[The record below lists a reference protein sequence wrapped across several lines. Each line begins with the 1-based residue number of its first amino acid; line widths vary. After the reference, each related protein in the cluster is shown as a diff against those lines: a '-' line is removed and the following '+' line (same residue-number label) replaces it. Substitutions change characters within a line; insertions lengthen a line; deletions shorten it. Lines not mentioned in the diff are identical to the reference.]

1 MWGLSTRRLQ
11 LVRTRESQQLIKYI
25 ILPVLG
31 ILFTILYIASAS
43 VDVVYSDY
51 IRIINEYLTDVT
63 DISKFLVPDIL
74 TRIPMT
80 FFARLVNVLSFNY
93 SVIFDRALCVIG
105 MALMAIISA
114 SFMYKYEIAFRW
126 QIAYYIVLFSLNKWE
141 ILLNGTSW
149 PHLVSFGMFFAC
161 YRLLDLV
168 WKGESDGRQELLLCA
183 FPIIMLLFAGEY
195 IVSYACTLI
204 LICVMGVLL
213 GGANSMAGKRE
224 QALFK
229 RVIVISA
236 AALFLYMLSRHFAV
250 WEHAGATEQGLIETV
265 IQNPKLLP
273 KFFIKSFAGTVIG
286 KEVIDSVV
294 PGGAAMP
301 SKLVLA
307 VGALIIAGYIFA
319 LVLYF
324 ENDMLEKTVIPL
336 IFIISGGANHVLV
349 MLARWIF
356 LRDDYALSSRYGA
369 QFMIGI
375 LGIILV
381 FAMFNR
387 QRRPYRR
394 VDEKRRNVTR
404 ALAAGLTLL
413 IVLGNCYTDYRELRI
428 AKYRKANY
436 KQMAEALVDYEDY
449 DEEELTKVL
458 EWHKDPAELY
468 SAIEI
473 LKNNRLNVFSTPK
486 VA

>member
-1 MWGLSTRRLQ
+1 M
-11 LVRTRESQQLIKYI
+11 RTKETQQFIKYL

-31 ILFTILYIASAS
+31 ILFTALYIGAAS

-63 DISKFLVPDIL
+63 DISKLLVPDVL

-80 FFARLVNVLSFNY
+80 YFARLVNVLSFDY
-93 SVIFDRALCVIG
+93 SVTFDRVLCVIG
-105 MALMAIISA
+105 LAVMAITSARYLYRHDISL
-114 SFMYKYEIAFRW
+114 RW
-126 QIAYYIVLFSLNKWE
+126 QIAFYIVLFSLNKWE

-149 PHLVSFGMFFAC
+149 PHLVSFGLFFAS
-161 YRLLDLV
+161 YRCLDLV
-168 WKGESDGRQELLLCA
+168 WNGESDSRDELMLCS

-195 IVSYACTLI
+195 IVSYACTMI
-204 LICVMGVLL
+204 LICAMGLVL

-224 QALFK
+224 HAIFK
-229 RVIVISA
+229 RVIVSA
-236 AALFLYMLSRHFAV
+236 VFALFLYILSRHFAV
-250 WEHAGATEQGLIETV
+250 WEHAGATEQGLLET
-265 IQNPKLLP
+265 IAANPRFLP
-273 KFFIKSFAGTVIG
+273 KFLIKSFAGTVIG
-286 KEVIDSVV
+286 KEVIDSMV

-301 SKLVLA
+301 GKLVLLT
-307 VGALIIAGYIFA
+307 GAIVILVYVLA

-324 ENDMLEKTVIPL
+324 QNDMLEKTVFPL
-336 IFIISGGANHVLV
+336 MLIISGGANHVLV
-349 MLARWIF
+349 TMARWIF

-369 QFMIGI
+369 QFMVGI

-394 VDEKRRNVTR
+394 VDERRRNITR
-404 ALAAGLTLL
+404 ALAGGLTIL
-413 IVLGNCYTDYRELRI
+413 IVLGNCYTDWRELRI

-436 KQMAEALVDYEDY
+436 RQMAEALVDYEQY
-449 DEEELTKVL
+449 DEEELVKVL

-473 LKNNRLNVFSTPK
+473 LKSNRLNVFSTPK
-486 VA
+486 IKDSMSGEHEL

>member
-1 MWGLSTRRLQ
+1 M
-11 LVRTRESQQLIKYI
+11 RTKETQQFIKYL

-31 ILFTILYIASAS
+31 ILFTALYIGAAS

-63 DISKFLVPDIL
+63 DISKLLVPDVL

-80 FFARLVNVLSFNY
+80 YFARLVNVLSFDY
-93 SVIFDRALCVIG
+93 SVTFDRVLCVIG
-105 MALMAIISA
+105 LAVMAITSARYLYRHDISL
-114 SFMYKYEIAFRW
+114 RW
-126 QIAYYIVLFSLNKWE
+126 QIAFYIVLFSLNKWE

-149 PHLVSFGMFFAC
+149 PHLVSFGLFFAS
-161 YRLLDLV
+161 YRCLDLV
-168 WKGESDGRQELLLCA
+168 WNGESDSRDELMLCS

-195 IVSYACTLI
+195 IVSYACTMI
-204 LICVMGVLL
+204 LICAMGLVL

-224 QALFK
+224 HAIFK
-229 RVIVISA
+229 RVIVSA
-236 AALFLYMLSRHFAV
+236 VFALFLYILSRHFAV
-250 WEHAGATEQGLIETV
+250 WEHAGATEQGLLET
-265 IQNPKLLP
+265 IAANPRFLP
-273 KFFIKSFAGTVIG
+273 KFLIKSFAGTVIG
-286 KEVIDSVV
+286 KEVIDSMV

-301 SKLVLA
+301 GKLVLLT
-307 VGALIIAGYIFA
+307 GAIVILVYFLA

-324 ENDMLEKTVIPL
+324 QNDMLEKTVFPL
-336 IFIISGGANHVLV
+336 MLIISGGANHILV
-349 MLARWIF
+349 TMARWIF

-369 QFMIGI
+369 QFMVGI

-394 VDEKRRNVTR
+394 VDERRRNITR
-404 ALAAGLTLL
+404 ALAGGLTIL
-413 IVLGNCYTDYRELRI
+413 IVLGNCYTDWRELRI

-436 KQMAEALVDYEDY
+436 RQMAEALVDYEQY
-449 DEEELTKVL
+449 DEEELVKVL

-473 LKNNRLNVFSTPK
+473 LKSNRLNVFSTPK
-486 VA
+486 IKDSVSGEHEL

>member
-1 MWGLSTRRLQ
+1 M
-11 LVRTRESQQLIKYI
+11 RTKETQQFIKYL

-31 ILFTILYIASAS
+31 ILFTALYIGAAS

-63 DISKFLVPDIL
+63 DISKLLVPDVL

-80 FFARLVNVLSFNY
+80 YFARLVNVLSFDY
-93 SVIFDRALCVIG
+93 SVTFDRVLCVIG
-105 MALMAIISA
+105 LAVMAITSSRYLYRHDISL
-114 SFMYKYEIAFRW
+114 RW
-126 QIAYYIVLFSLNKWE
+126 QIAFYIVLFSLNKWE

-149 PHLVSFGMFFAC
+149 PHLVSFGLFFAS
-161 YRLLDLV
+161 YRCLDLV
-168 WKGESDGRQELLLCA
+168 WNGESDSRDELMLCS

-195 IVSYACTLI
+195 IVSYACTMI
-204 LICVMGVLL
+204 LICAMGLVL

-224 QALFK
+224 HAIFK
-229 RVIVISA
+229 RVIVSA
-236 AALFLYMLSRHFAV
+236 VFALFLYILSRHFAV
-250 WEHAGATEQGLIETV
+250 WEHAGATEQGLLET
-265 IQNPKLLP
+265 IAANPRFLP
-273 KFFIKSFAGTVIG
+273 KFLIKSFAGTVIG
-286 KEVIDSVV
+286 KEVIDSMV

-301 SKLVLA
+301 GKLVLLT
-307 VGALIIAGYIFA
+307 GAIVILVYALA

-324 ENDMLEKTVIPL
+324 QNDMLEKTVFPL
-336 IFIISGGANHVLV
+336 MLIISGGANHVLV
-349 MLARWIF
+349 TMARWIF

-369 QFMIGI
+369 QFMVGI

-394 VDEKRRNVTR
+394 VDERRRNITR
-404 ALAAGLTLL
+404 ALAGGLTIL
-413 IVLGNCYTDYRELRI
+413 IVLGNCYTDWRELRI

-436 KQMAEALVDYEDY
+436 RQMAEALVDYEQY
-449 DEEELTKVL
+449 DEEELVKVL

-473 LKNNRLNVFSTPK
+473 LKSNRLNVFSTPK
-486 VA
+486 IKDSVSGEQEL

>member
-1 MWGLSTRRLQ
+1 M
-11 LVRTRESQQLIKYI
+11 RTKETQQFIKYL

-31 ILFTILYIASAS
+31 ILFTALYIGAAS

-63 DISKFLVPDIL
+63 DISKLLVPDVL

-80 FFARLVNVLSFNY
+80 YFARLVNVLSFDY
-93 SVIFDRALCVIG
+93 SVTFDRVLCVIG
-105 MALMAIISA
+105 LAVMAITSARYLYRHDISL
-114 SFMYKYEIAFRW
+114 RW
-126 QIAYYIVLFSLNKWE
+126 QIAFYIVLFSLNKWE

-149 PHLVSFGMFFAC
+149 PHLVSFGLFFASYSC
-161 YRLLDLV
+161 LDLV
-168 WKGESDGRQELLLCA
+168 WNGESDSRDELMLCS

-195 IVSYACTLI
+195 IVSYACTMI
-204 LICVMGVLL
+204 LICAMGLVL

-224 QALFK
+224 HAIFK
-229 RVIVISA
+229 RVIVSA
-236 AALFLYMLSRHFAV
+236 VFALFLYILSRHFAV
-250 WEHAGATEQGLIETV
+250 WEHAGATEQGLLET
-265 IQNPKLLP
+265 IAANPRFLP
-273 KFFIKSFAGTVIG
+273 KFLIKSFAGTVIG
-286 KEVIDSVV
+286 KEVIDSMV

-301 SKLVLA
+301 GKLVLLT
-307 VGALIIAGYIFA
+307 GAIVILVYFLA

-324 ENDMLEKTVIPL
+324 QNDMLEKTVFPL
-336 IFIISGGANHVLV
+336 MLIISGGANHVLV
-349 MLARWIF
+349 TMARWIF

-369 QFMIGI
+369 QFMVGI

-394 VDEKRRNVTR
+394 VDERRRNITR
-404 ALAAGLTLL
+404 ALAGGLTIL
-413 IVLGNCYTDYRELRI
+413 IVLGNCYTDWRELRI

-436 KQMAEALVDYEDY
+436 RQMAEALVDYEQY
-449 DEEELTKVL
+449 DEEELVKVL

-473 LKNNRLNVFSTPK
+473 LKSNRLNVFSTPK
-486 VA
+486 IKDSVSGEQEL

>member
-1 MWGLSTRRLQ
+1 M
-11 LVRTRESQQLIKYI
+11 RTKETQQFIKYL

-31 ILFTILYIASAS
+31 ILFTALYIGAAS

-63 DISKFLVPDIL
+63 DISKLLVPDVL

-80 FFARLVNVLSFNY
+80 YFARLVNVLSFDY
-93 SVIFDRALCVIG
+93 SVTFDRVLCVIG
-105 MALMAIISA
+105 LAVMAITSSRYLYRHDISL
-114 SFMYKYEIAFRW
+114 RW
-126 QIAYYIVLFSLNKWE
+126 QIAFYIVLFSLNKWE

-149 PHLVSFGMFFAC
+149 PHLVSFGLFFAS
-161 YRLLDLV
+161 YRCLDLV
-168 WKGESDGRQELLLCA
+168 WNGESDSRDELMLCS

-195 IVSYACTLI
+195 IVSYACTMI
-204 LICVMGVLL
+204 LICAMGLVL

-224 QALFK
+224 HAIFK
-229 RVIVISA
+229 RVIVSA
-236 AALFLYMLSRHFAV
+236 VFALFLYILSRHFAV
-250 WEHAGATEQGLIETV
+250 WEHAGATEQGLLET
-265 IQNPKLLP
+265 IAANPRFLP
-273 KFFIKSFAGTVIG
+273 KFLIKSFAGTVIG
-286 KEVIDSVV
+286 KEVIDSMV

-301 SKLVLA
+301 GKLVLLT
-307 VGALIIAGYIFA
+307 GAIVILVYFLA

-324 ENDMLEKTVIPL
+324 QNDMLEKTVFPL
-336 IFIISGGANHVLV
+336 MLIISGGANHILV
-349 MLARWIF
+349 TMARWIF

-369 QFMIGI
+369 QFMVGI

-394 VDEKRRNVTR
+394 VDERRRNITR
-404 ALAAGLTLL
+404 ALAGGLTIL
-413 IVLGNCYTDYRELRI
+413 IVLGNCYTDWRELRI

-436 KQMAEALVDYEDY
+436 RQMAEALVDYEQY
-449 DEEELTKVL
+449 DEEELVKVL

-473 LKNNRLNVFSTPK
+473 LKSNRLNVFSTPK
-486 VA
+486 IKDSVSGEHEL

>member
-1 MWGLSTRRLQ
+1 M
-11 LVRTRESQQLIKYI
+11 RTKETQQFIKYL

-31 ILFTILYIASAS
+31 ILFTALYIGAAS

-63 DISKFLVPDIL
+63 DISKLLVPDVL

-80 FFARLVNVLSFNY
+80 YFARLVNVLSFDY
-93 SVIFDRALCVIG
+93 SVTFDRVLCVIG
-105 MALMAIISA
+105 LAVMAITSSRYLYRHDISL
-114 SFMYKYEIAFRW
+114 RW
-126 QIAYYIVLFSLNKWE
+126 QIAFYIVLFSLNKWE

-149 PHLVSFGMFFAC
+149 PHLVSFGLFFASYSC
-161 YRLLDLV
+161 LDLV
-168 WKGESDGRQELLLCA
+168 WNGESDSRDELMLCS

-195 IVSYACTLI
+195 IVSYACTMI
-204 LICVMGVLL
+204 LICAMGLVL

-224 QALFK
+224 HAIFK
-229 RVIVISA
+229 RVIVSA
-236 AALFLYMLSRHFAV
+236 VFALFLYILSRHFAV
-250 WEHAGATEQGLIETV
+250 WEHAGATEQGLLET
-265 IQNPKLLP
+265 IAANPRFLP
-273 KFFIKSFAGTVIG
+273 KFLIKSFAGTVIG
-286 KEVIDSVV
+286 KEVIDSMV
-294 PGGAAMP
+294 PGGVAMP
-301 SKLVLA
+301 GKLVLLT
-307 VGALIIAGYIFA
+307 GAIVILVYALA

-324 ENDMLEKTVIPL
+324 QNDMLEKTVFPL
-336 IFIISGGANHVLV
+336 MLIISGGANHVLV
-349 MLARWIF
+349 TMARWIF

-369 QFMIGI
+369 QFMVGI

-394 VDEKRRNVTR
+394 VDERRRNITR
-404 ALAAGLTLL
+404 ALAGGLTIL
-413 IVLGNCYTDYRELRI
+413 IVLGNCYTDWRELRI

-436 KQMAEALVDYEDY
+436 RQMAEALVDYEQY
-449 DEEELTKVL
+449 DEEELVKVL

-473 LKNNRLNVFSTPK
+473 LKSNRLNVFSTPK
-486 VA
+486 IKDSVSGEQEL

>member
-1 MWGLSTRRLQ
+1 M
-11 LVRTRESQQLIKYI
+11 RTKETQQFIKYL

-31 ILFTILYIASAS
+31 ILFTALYIGAAS

-63 DISKFLVPDIL
+63 DISKLLVPDVL

-80 FFARLVNVLSFNY
+80 YFARLVNVLSFDY
-93 SVIFDRALCVIG
+93 SVTFDRVLCVIG
-105 MALMAIISA
+105 LAVMAITSARYLYRHDISL
-114 SFMYKYEIAFRW
+114 RW
-126 QIAYYIVLFSLNKWE
+126 QIAFYIVLFSLNKWE

-149 PHLVSFGMFFAC
+149 PHLVSFGLFFASYSC
-161 YRLLDLV
+161 LDLV
-168 WKGESDGRQELLLCA
+168 WNGESDSRDELMLCS

-195 IVSYACTLI
+195 IVSYACTMI
-204 LICVMGVLL
+204 LICAMGLVL

-224 QALFK
+224 HAIFK
-229 RVIVISA
+229 RVIVSA
-236 AALFLYMLSRHFAV
+236 VFALFLYILSRHFAV
-250 WEHAGATEQGLIETV
+250 WEHAGATEQGLLET
-265 IQNPKLLP
+265 IAANPRFLP
-273 KFFIKSFAGTVIG
+273 KFLIKSFAGTVIG
-286 KEVIDSVV
+286 KEVIDSMV

-301 SKLVLA
+301 GKLVLLT
-307 VGALIIAGYIFA
+307 GAIVILVYALA

-324 ENDMLEKTVIPL
+324 QNDMLEKTVFPL
-336 IFIISGGANHVLV
+336 MLIISGGANHVLV
-349 MLARWIF
+349 TMARWIF

-369 QFMIGI
+369 QFMVGI

-394 VDEKRRNVTR
+394 VDERRRNITR
-404 ALAAGLTLL
+404 ALAGGLTIL
-413 IVLGNCYTDYRELRI
+413 IVLGNCYTDWRELRI

-436 KQMAEALVDYEDY
+436 RQMAEALVDYEQY
-449 DEEELTKVL
+449 DEEELVKVL

-473 LKNNRLNVFSTPK
+473 LKSNRLNVFSTPK
-486 VA
+486 IKDSVSGEQEL